1 MPRAETRYYCNVCG
15 KFYMK
20 KELAAECEK
29 KHLIPE
35 TVNDADYLMD
45 DRKNQYPDS
54 VLVHFRGG
62 KSARYY
68 RKRK

>member
-1 MPRAETRYYCNVCG
+1 
-15 KFYMK
+15 MK